1 MVWLSPP
8 KKLAGRKNHMFQAR
22 NCFARFDR
30 CDGANQSTSGRQTV
44 AAWLRP
50 LSDTMATA
58 LAHTATTLRRIRNTA
73 DSKQAHENVGLLEKH
88 FIHDGD
94 NTITLS
100 VDGELYR
107 PGMEPNNTL
116 VDRVPE
122 NNRKRMTLANPAEET

>member
-1 MVWLSPP
+1 
-8 KKLAGRKNHMFQAR
+8 
-22 NCFARFDR
+22 
-30 CDGANQSTSGRQTV
+30 
-44 AAWLRP
+44 
-50 LSDTMATA
+50 MATA